1 MKKMLLS
8 LATCVIMATLVHA
21 QTEKGD
27 WLVGGLFQLNTA
39 KNNTHIGLTP
49 MGGKFVV
56 NNLAVGADINLDYTK
71 SGTDKV
77 TQFGIGP
84 FARYY
89 FLKNK
94 VRPIIQVDVNFLST
108 KSKGTGYS
116 STNNGTNYFLGGGLA
131 YFVNDNVSI
140 EGLAGYDHTK
150 YSSFDGSGGFMFTIG
165 FQVYLHA
172 TEMAHLKGQ

>member
-8 LATCVIMATLVHA
+8 LTTCVIMATLVHA

-39 KNNTHIGLTP
+39 KTNTHIGLTP
-49 MGGKFVV
+49 MGGKFVIK
-56 NNLAVGADINLDYTK
+56 NLAVGADLNFDYSK

-89 FLKNK
+89 FLNNK
-94 VRPIIQVDVNFLST
+94 VRPIIQVDDGPDL
-108 KSKGTGYS
+108 KQGHR
-116 STNNGTNYFLGGGLA
+116 L
-131 YFVNDNVSI
+131 FVYQQRHQLFPRRRP
-140 EGLAGYDHTK
+140 GPWRT
-150 YSSFDGSGGFMFTIG
+150 
-165 FQVYLHA
+165 
-172 TEMAHLKGQ
+172 